1 MLLGNLTNLQIVD
14 AKAKVL
20 NLFPKFEYF
29 FSCFLISDLVLLL
42 HGSNPQLRHS
52 MLDHV
57 QRAMAV
63 ANLHDHRIYD
73 PLCHPSHPDSRLLH
87 HHRVHHLEQGQGDV
101 GEFFK

>member
-1 MLLGNLTNLQIVD
+1 
-14 AKAKVL
+14 
-20 NLFPKFEYF
+20 
-29 FSCFLISDLVLLL
+29 
-42 HGSNPQLRHS
+42 